1 MNWQELDD
9 LLLSGTFKEE
19 PAKRDLAT
27 NEFVEWF
34 AGARG
39 SSQASDLGELCE
51 FVVGRVLYSRDH
63 FADQFR
69 DEPAWW
75 SAAILFHTSAQAA
88 LTVENENSFVLADSA
103 WHFLCRILGMK
114 PEPELNSESTFRNYI
129 SDFSRKVSELGN
141 AAMPARLF
149 GSDVLRIRSHAYASS
164 QGTELLRRAH
174 SDLHFALALLDTSPK
189 ETAYYI
195 TNRRDDEDLDGLILV
210 PSGPDS
216 PPDMPG
222 HAFLLS
228 GTAEVG
234 DPAEIVLAQKLSL
247 LRELAFVEEKLAIL
261 VIRSGDEKSGRQY
274 LQEASKRWQEI
285 RAVAARLPVS
295 FSAVTGSNLESLL
308 SEFANQPL
316 NHGTASP
323 AMSNAAKQFFYHL
336 DWSSSFR
343 KEGVETLKGL
353 LLFPDL
359 TTPVL
364 ELVLKGKG
372 MTPAI
377 LKQVLESLPASGIG
391 GELELGKL
399 IEAWADFEP
408 QLRDEFLTVWVEFVH
423 RRSEVMA
430 VPRNEVE
437 VTLCQVLLSIL
448 TIARANEAEFRE
460 SSVLRAILART
471 DWIRKNAH
479 RCSRLVEEIL
489 GFAESS
495 DE

>member
-1 MNWQELDD
+1 M
-9 LLLSGTFKEE
+9 
-19 PAKRDLAT
+19 
-27 NEFVEWF
+27 
-34 AGARG
+34 
-39 SSQASDLGELCE
+39 
-51 FVVGRVLYSRDH
+51 
-63 FADQFR
+63 
-69 DEPAWW
+69 
-75 SAAILFHTSAQAA
+75 
-88 LTVENENSFVLADSA
+88 
-103 WHFLCRILGMK
+103 
-114 PEPELNSESTFRNYI
+114 
-129 SDFSRKVSELGN
+129 
-141 AAMPARLF
+141 
-149 GSDVLRIRSHAYASS
+149 
-164 QGTELLRRAH
+164 
-174 SDLHFALALLDTSPK
+174 
-189 ETAYYI
+189 
-195 TNRRDDEDLDGLILV
+195 
-210 PSGPDS
+210 
-216 PPDMPG
+216 
-222 HAFLLS
+222 
-228 GTAEVG
+228 
-234 DPAEIVLAQKLSL
+234 
-247 LRELAFVEEKLAIL
+247 
-261 VIRSGDEKSGRQY
+261 
-274 LQEASKRWQEI
+274 
-285 RAVAARLPVS
+285 AARLPVS